1 MCAARGSVRT
11 RWASTLSLQRHAVHP
26 VRVGFAQSVHFGR
39 LRRRLLQLPTMRPEP
54 AERPGRSPRVPATA
68 SEAERRAAVAMADVS
83 GASVHPSANCG
94 TMHSLPCTHGA
105 MMDSV
110 WCMSLCRWSRALH
123 PTLPDP

>member
-11 RWASTLSLQRHAVHP
+11 RWASILSLQRQAVHP

-39 LRRRLLQLPTMRPEP
+39 LRRRLLQLPTVRRGP
-54 AERPGRSPRVPATA
+54 AERPGRSPLVPATA
-68 SEAERRAAVAMADVS
+68 SEAERRTAEASAASTELRARDRCPNDV
-83 GASVHPSANCG
+83 VL
-94 TMHSLPCTHGA
+94 SLKYGKWA

-110 WCMSLCRWSRALH
+110 WRMTLCRWSQALH